1 MRTKNLLIATLVLG
15 LAALAVLRLGRPEA
29 PAAPAKSPLVDAALL
44 TAAVKVEVRANGKSA
59 TIEKGAGDVWTVK
72 EKLGLPADVENRL
85 APLLR
90 SLQKAENLGVLTSNA
105 KRLER
110 LGLGETVVTLTAAD
124 GRSWSAEIGRTTDDG
139 SGSAVRLKGAPEAL
153 RTTFTGYVEGDPTSW
168 FDPLLHNKAP
178 EEVKSLTLTAADGS
192 VSGARPAKG
201 QPFPGKESG
210 VLESIAGSLSNLRA
224 TDALSKDDA
233 TAKKAFEK
241 AVTVKLDYF
250 DGTTLTVTLGR
261 VPGATP
267 ADQPKLFVRA
277 KHSDP
282 KHPANALGAKADF
295 AMSGWLADQI
305 PATVADFRKA
315 VEPPPP
321 PADVPPQGDVGLPK
335 FTPPAPQ
342 K

>member
-15 LAALAVLRLGRPEA
+15 LAALAALRLGREEA
-29 PAAPAKSPLVDAALL
+29 PAAAARSPLIDPALL
-44 TAAVKVEVRANGKSA
+44 AAAVKVEVKANGKSA
-59 TIEKGAGDVWTVK
+59 TLEKGAGDVWSVK

-90 SLQKAENLGVLTSNA
+90 ALQKAENLGVLTTSA

-110 LGLGETVVTLTAAD
+110 LGLGETTVRITAAD

-139 SGSAVRLKGAPEAL
+139 SGSAVRLKDAKEAL
-153 RTTFTGYVEGDPTSW
+153 RTTFSGYVEGDPTSW

-178 EEVKSLTLTAADGS
+178 EEVRSVTLTAADGS
-192 VSGARPAKG
+192 VSGTRPAKG

-210 VLESIAGSLSNLRA
+210 VLEGMVGSLSNLRA
-224 TDALSKDDA
+224 TDAVAKDDA
-233 TAKKAFEK
+233 SAKKAFEK
-241 AVTVKLDYF
+241 ASAVKLEYF
-250 DGTTLTVTLGR
+250 DGTTLTLTIGR
-261 VPGATP
+261 LPGPTP
-267 ADQPKLFVRA
+267 ADQPRMFVRA
-277 KHSDP
+277 AHSDP
-282 KHPANALGAKADF
+282 KHPANALGAKAEF
-295 AMSGWLADQI
+295 TMSGWLGEQV

-321 PADVPPQGDVGLPK
+321 PPEAPAQGDVGLPK
-335 FTPPAPQ
+335 FAPPAQ

>member
-1 MRTKNLLIATLVLG
+1 MRNKTLLIATLVLG
-15 LAALAVLRLGRPEA
+15 LAALAVLRLNRPEA
-29 PAAPAKSPLVDAALL
+29 QSAAAKSPLIDPALL
-44 TAAVKVEVRANGKSA
+44 AAAVKVEVKANGKSA
-59 TIEKGAGDVWTVK
+59 TLEKGAGDVWTVK

-90 SLQKAENLGVLTSNA
+90 ALQKAESLGVLTANA

-110 LGLGETVVTLTAAD
+110 LGLGETAVTVTAAD

-139 SGSAVRLKGAPEAL
+139 TGSAVRRKGAQEAL

-178 EEVKSLTLTAADGS
+178 EEVKSVTLTAADGS

-210 VLESIAGSLSNLRA
+210 VLENIVSSLSNLRA
-224 TDALSKDDA
+224 TDALAKDDA
-233 TAKKAFEK
+233 SVKKAFEK
-241 AVTVKLDYF
+241 PSSVKLEYF
-250 DGTTLTVTLGR
+250 DGTSLTVTLGR
-261 VPGATP
+261 LPGATP

-277 KHSDP
+277 AHSDP
-282 KHPANALGAKADF
+282 KHPANALTAKAEF

-321 PADVPPQGDVGLPK
+321 PAETPPQGDVGLPK
-335 FTPPAPQ
+335 FSPPAA

>member
-15 LAALAVLRLGRPEA
+15 LAALAVLKLGRPEA
-29 PAAPAKSPLVDAALL
+29 PSAPAKSPLVDAALL

-90 SLQKAENLGVLTSNA
+90 ALQKAENLGVLTSNA
-105 KRLER
+105 KRIER
-110 LGLGETVVTLTAAD
+110 LGLGETSVTLTAAD

-168 FDPLLHNKAP
+168 FDPRLHNKAP

-210 VLESIAGSLSNLRA
+210 VLESIAQSVGA
-224 TDALSKDDA
+224 KYKFDDGIKL
-233 TAKKAFEK
+233 TAKSCGVPNAFW
-241 AVTVKLDYF
+241 
-250 DGTTLTVTLGR
+250 
-261 VPGATP
+261 
-267 ADQPKLFVRA
+267 
-277 KHSDP
+277 DP
-282 KHPANALGAKADF
+282 QAREITYCYEL
-295 AMSGWLADQI
+295 
-305 PATVADFRKA
+305 A
-315 VEPPPP
+315 VEHIVLIDGYFKREQT
-321 PADVPPQGDVGLPK
+321 AK
-335 FTPPAPQ
+335 N
-342 K
+342 